1 MWQYIIPA
9 LATVT
14 VAVIEAIA
22 AKGRKQTKE
31 QIEKAEKR
39 SERRMKENQLSMQMM
54 YATLQL
60 SVVTA
65 NALTGGHNNGNVE
78 KARQAAQEAQERY
91 EEFLAAVA
99 IEELNKK

>member
-1 MWQYIIPA
+1 MWSYIVPA

-22 AKGRKQTKE
+22 ANGRKQTKK

-54 YATLQL
+54 SATLQL

-78 KARQAAQEAQERY
+78 KARQAAQNAQERY